1 MRVWSLG
8 RENSLEKEMA
18 TNSST
23 LSWKIPWT
31 ESLVGYSPQGY
42 KESDMTEHT
51 HGSQVR
57 QHDSYRAVTSRT
69 SNNWIKFPPFSL
81 TQRQKYH
88 HRYDCLLSVFFLSF
102 FFFLEIPN
110 LLVLGRIL
118 GTSSSFISNSF
129 SKNICSLLH
138 IPPTLPHCLWV
149 PVLKVMG
156 KRWDHYCMVP
166 EQSSA

>member
-1 MRVWSLG
+1 MPVRSLS
-8 RENSLEKEMA
+8 REDPLEKEMA
-18 TNSST
+18 THSSI
-23 LSWKIPWT
+23 LSRKIPWT

-51 HGSQVR
+51 RGSQVR
-57 QHDSYRAVTSRT
+57 HDSYRAVTSRT

-88 HRYDCLLSVFFLSF
+88 HRYDCLLPVFFLSF
-102 FFFLEIPN
+102 FFSFLKMPN

-129 SKNICSLLH
+129 SKNICSLH
-138 IPPTLPHCLWV
+138 IPPTLPQCLWV
-149 PVLKVMG
+149 PILKVMG

-166 EQSSA
+166 EQSSP